1 MAKKETSNLS
11 FVEFFKGRD
20 IANLTKEVLIKGI
33 PTPFVIRAVT
43 KDEFAEYSKV
53 AKSDGAKLMELMVIN
68 NTVEPN
74 FKSATLLEQFGV
86 TNPKDLLGKV
96 LLSGEF
102 YALAEEISKLSEFD
116 LDINKKVE
124 QAKN

>member
-1 MAKKETSNLS
+1 MAKEKLS
-11 FVEFFKGRD
+11 FMEFFQGRD
-20 IANLTKEVLIKGI
+20 VTKITKEVKIKNI
-33 PTPFVIRAVT
+33 PSLFVIRAVT
-43 KDEFAEYSKV
+43 KDEFTEYSKI
-53 AKSDGAKLMELMVIN
+53 AKGDGQKLMELMVIN

-74 FKSATLLEQFGV
+74 FKSATMLEAFKV
-86 TNPKDLLGKV
+86 TNPKDLIDKV

-102 YALAEEISKLSEFD
+102 FALAEEIGKISEFD